1 MPNNWHERALGYR
14 FKQPTADKEE
24 TRQTKKDKHSII
36 THSGITKAE
45 IAYMR
50 KNHENHRKSPHGINI
65 FYSLIHFQ
73 NSAKK
78 VIFEN
83 KIWPLTYQYYV

>member
-14 FKQPTADKEE
+14 FKQPTANKEE
-24 TRQTKKDKHSII
+24 TRQTKKDKHGII

-50 KNHENHRKSPHGINI
+50 KNHENHRESPHRIDVSYPFRFHPQFNLLKTFLRYCRI
-65 FYSLIHFQ
+65 PF
-73 NSAKK
+73 
-78 VIFEN
+78 V
-83 KIWPLTYQYYV
+83 